1 MSYNG
6 FIYKIGIRNT
16 NYFIGLLSGLT
27 KKMCINHLAQRQINS
42 KHWIHFSY
50 WFLFELPTLQIIFT
64 KPCYVCYV
72 RAAILTLHILILYL
86 SSTFNLT
93 KWKLQFTFYVTTKHW
108 SCSDLQCLGSPFFFF
123 FFFNFH
129 DLNNCPVSSE
139 HGFLMCK

>member
-1 MSYNG
+1 MSCNG

-27 KKMCINHLAQRQINS
+27 KKMCINHLPQRQINS

-64 KPCYVCYV
+64 KPCYIWDVG
-72 RAAILTLHILILYL
+72 AAILTLHIFILYL

-93 KWKLQFTFYVTTKHW
+93 NWKLQYTFYITAKHW
-108 SCSDLQCLGSPFFFF
+108 SFSDSFLGSPLFV
-123 FFFNFH
+123 FNFH

>member
-27 KKMCINHLAQRQINS
+27 KKICINHLAQRQINS

-50 WFLFELPTLQIIFT
+50 WFLFELQHCKLSSLSPVIFVMLGLL
-64 KPCYVCYV
+64 CSHCIYS
-72 RAAILTLHILILYL
+72 YL

-108 SCSDLQCLGSPFFFF
+108 SCSDLFLGSPF